1 MLTVND
7 QSVSVSS
14 QLTVVRKPGVRP
26 LHRSAKPHGLVGLE
40 VAPFAFFAITAS
52 AIERSAR
59 CFRIT
64 AES

>member
-7 QSVSVSS
+7 LSVSVSS

-40 VAPFAFFAITAS
+40 VAPFAFLCYHSVSHRTFGEMLS
-52 AIERSAR
+52 DN
-59 CFRIT
+59 C
-64 AES
+64 